1 MITDGRRVREPAP
14 RGTAGGTSADGP
26 DRPPA
31 WRPSK
36 RAHIISDVAVFVV
49 FLVLSAPATTGLA
62 GHEWLAVPFIP
73 IFLGHLVTSWPWI
86 TAVLRRGARP
96 RGRPRTNRTLDV
108 LLFVVMVTALYS
120 GFVISV
126 DLLPSLGLDVAPH
139 DFWVSVHSASATLIV
154 PLVAAHLALH
164 WRWMRRN
171 VLRRRSTAGAPA

>member
-1 MITDGRRVREPAP
+1 MITGGRRVREPAP
-14 RGTAGGTSADGP
+14 RRTAGGTSADGP

-36 RAHIISDVAVFVV
+36 RAHIISGVAVFVV
-49 FLVLSAPATTGLA
+49 
-62 GHEWLAVPFIP
+62 
-73 IFLGHLVTSWPWI
+73 FLGHLVTSWPWI

>member
-1 MITDGRRVREPAP
+1 VITGDRRVREPAP
-14 RGTAGGTSADGP
+14 RRTAGGTSADGP

-36 RAHIISDVAVFVV
+36 RAHIISGVAVFVV
-49 FLVLSAPATTGLA
+49 
-62 GHEWLAVPFIP
+62 
-73 IFLGHLVTSWPWI
+73 FLGHLVTSWPWI

-108 LLFVVMVTALYS
+108 LLFVVMVTALCS

>member
-1 MITDGRRVREPAP
+1 MITDGQQVREPAP
-14 RGTAGGTSADGP
+14 RRTADDTSAGATG
-26 DRPPA
+26 RPHA

-62 GHEWLAVPFIP
+62 VHEWLAVPFIP
-73 IFLGHLVTSWPWI
+73 IFLGHLVTSWSWI

-108 LLFVVMVTALYS
+108 LLFVVMVTAVYS

-126 DLLPSLGLDVAPH
+126 DLLPSLGLDVAPR
-139 DFWVSVHSASATLIV
+139 DFWVSLHSASATLIV
-154 PLVAAHLALH
+154 PLVASHLALH
-164 WRWMRRN
+164 WRWVRRN